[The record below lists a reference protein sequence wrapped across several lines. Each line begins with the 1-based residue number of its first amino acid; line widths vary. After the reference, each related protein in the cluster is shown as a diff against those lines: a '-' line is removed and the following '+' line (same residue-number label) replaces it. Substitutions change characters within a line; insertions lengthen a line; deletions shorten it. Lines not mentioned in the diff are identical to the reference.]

1 MSATENQVCVLVSGG
16 CDSAVLLA
24 RTLESGA
31 RVLPLYVRCGLR
43 WEPAERYWLT
53 RLLRAMRSPR
63 LLPLRII
70 EVPVRAIY
78 GAHWSVSGRG
88 VPGARSA
95 DRAVELPGRNVL
107 LLSHAAVLCARQG
120 IASIAMGTLDGNPFR
135 DASPAFAARM
145 SAYLTQALGAPIR
158 IVMPLRCFTKR
169 QVMRLALDAPL
180 ALTFSCVNP
189 RLRRHCG
196 ACNKC
201 AERRYAFHTAGLT
214 DPTPYAG

>member
-1 MSATENQVCVLVSGG
+1 M
-16 CDSAVLLA
+16 
-24 RTLESGA
+24 
-31 RVLPLYVRCGLR
+31 
-43 WEPAERYWLT
+43 
-53 RLLRAMRSPR
+53 
-63 LLPLRII
+63 
-70 EVPVRAIY
+70 
-78 GAHWSVSGRG
+78 SGRG

-107 LLSHAAVLCARQG
+107 LLSHAAILCARRG
-120 IASIAMGTLDGNPFR
+120 IASIAMGTLKGNPFR

-145 SAYLTQALGAPIR
+145 SACLAQALGAPMR
-158 IVMPLRCFTKR
+158 IVMPLRRFTKR
-169 QVMRLALDAPL
+169 QVMRLVLDAPL